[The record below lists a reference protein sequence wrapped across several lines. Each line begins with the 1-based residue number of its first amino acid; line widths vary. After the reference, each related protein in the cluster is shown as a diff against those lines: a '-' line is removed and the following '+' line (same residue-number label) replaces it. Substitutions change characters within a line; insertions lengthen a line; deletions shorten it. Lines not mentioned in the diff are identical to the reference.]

1 MSRCSISAYSS
12 RNAITN
18 IMRYFFVFKPI
29 GLAKIIKIKEKG
41 TFSIMK
47 ACEPNKWVL
56 YFSRITLKSGLL
68 EEM

>member
-1 MSRCSISAYSS
+1 MTRCSISAYSS
-12 RNAITN
+12 RKCNYNEI
-18 IMRYFFVFKPI
+18 FFVFKPI
-29 GLAKIIKIKEKG
+29 GLAKIIKIKEQG
-41 TFSIMK
+41 TFSNMK